1 MSASVA
7 CSAKHILV
15 VDDDASVRSSLKI
28 LLTIDRHE
36 VTEAASGQDA
46 LYLFTGSPFDL
57 VIIDYFMPDMLGDEL
72 AQNLRSL
79 APSQP
84 ILVVTA
90 YREKL
95 VETGNWANAIVAKPL
110 SLDQLRDAMNRIF
123 RQIPT

>member
-15 VDDDASVRSSLKI
+15 VDDDASVRSSLK

-57 VIIDYFMPDMLGDEL
+57 VIIDYFMPDMLATEL
-72 AQNLRSL
+72 AQNIRNLV
-79 APSQP
+79 PSQP

-90 YREKL
+90 YREAL
-95 VETGNWANAIVAKPL
+95 WNG
-110 SLDQLRDAMNRIF
+110 QLGQCDRCQAS
-123 RQIPT
+123 QLGSTP

>member
-1 MSASVA
+1 MSASVV

-36 VTEAASGQDA
+36 VTEAANGQDA

-72 AQNLRSL
+72 AQNIRSL

-95 VETGNWANAIVAKPL
+95 VGTGSWANAIVAKPL
-110 SLDQLRDAMNRIF
+110 SLDQLRNAMNRIF
-123 RQIPT
+123 RQTPT

>member
-36 VTEAASGQDA
+36 VTEAANGQDA
-46 LYLFTGSPFDL
+46 LYLFTGAPFDL

-72 AQNLRSL
+72 AQNLRR
-79 APSQP
+79 
-84 ILVVTA
+84 ILIGGDDAADALRQHPRNTW
-90 YREKL
+90 RCS
-95 VETGNWANAIVAKPL
+95 VAA
-110 SLDQLRDAMNRIF
+110 S
-123 RQIPT
+123 IP